1 MAGVCKLGAVWSL
14 DLDLP
19 ETLVGIPICAGNL
32 VLQFDIFDQAV
43 LVDNIPEILPDLG
56 GLGII
61 LRPIRVSLP
70 RELIRRRGDVTGTAW
85 VSIQRPRSVWTCEE
99 SNCVKPREGQRTRTR
114 TITHLFSSHVPP
126 TSLFFS

>member
-1 MAGVCKLGAVWSL
+1 M

-19 ETLVGIPICAGNL
+19 ETVVGIPKGAGNL
-32 VLQFDIFDQAV
+32 VFQFDIFDQAM
-43 LVDNIPEILPDLG
+43 LVDDIPEILPDFG

-85 VSIQRPRSVWTCEE
+85 VSDPKRRDQFGPERRVPVS
-99 SNCVKPREGQRTRTR
+99 SPQEGQKGQG
-114 TITHLFSSHVPP
+114 PAQ
-126 TSLFFS
+126 